1 MKKIFIIALLIF
13 NFVIFAETG
22 YTGTEWYTPK
32 NIVIK
37 SLLLSPVDKGD
48 NDFIY
53 IKEKNILGEKTIV
66 SYYFSVPDDLS
77 KIKDFSQ
84 DELLWLT
91 GIGYLIPKEKTEL
104 LLKKYN
110 IQVSKLFIKNMKK
123 NFNTL
128 VNKVIIEDKEN
139 KINIDKLDLQ
149 GFRIIKH

>member
-1 MKKIFIIALLIF
+1 MKKIFVVALLIF

-22 YTGTEWYTPK
+22 YTGTEWYSPK

-37 SLLLSPVDKGD
+37 SLFLNSIINGD
-48 NDFIY
+48 NDKTY

-91 GIGYLIPKEKTEL
+91 GI
-104 LLKKYN
+104 
-110 IQVSKLFIKNMKK
+110 
-123 NFNTL
+123 
-128 VNKVIIEDKEN
+128 
-139 KINIDKLDLQ
+139 
-149 GFRIIKH
+149 